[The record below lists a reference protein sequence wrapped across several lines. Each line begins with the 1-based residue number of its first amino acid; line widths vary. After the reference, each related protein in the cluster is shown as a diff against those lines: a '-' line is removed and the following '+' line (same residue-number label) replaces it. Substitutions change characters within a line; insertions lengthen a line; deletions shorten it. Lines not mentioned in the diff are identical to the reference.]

1 MDGLSILKV
10 YLENNTDKNVL
21 FSLDYSSING
31 YMADP
36 YWATSV
42 LPYSSKYSTISWSQR
57 TLEENLIFEVED
69 IEFELKA
76 YDYDDWL
83 SPNIVQEKIKIEF
96 KKKLVDLLFD
106 SYIFD
111 CVKRSP
117 KLGDYY

>member
-10 YLENNTDKNVL
+10 YLENNTDKNIL

-76 YDYDDWL
+76 YDYWL
-83 SPNIVQEKIKIEF
+83 SPNIVQKKIKIE
-96 KKKLVDLLFD
+96 L
-106 SYIFD
+106 
-111 CVKRSP
+111 
-117 KLGDYY
+117 

>member
-1 MDGLSILKV
+1 
-10 YLENNTDKNVL
+10 
-21 FSLDYSSING
+21 
-31 YMADP
+31 MADP

-76 YDYDDWL
+76 YDYDYWL

-117 KLGDYY
+117 KLGDYYGFK

>member
-21 FSLDYSSING
+21 FYLDDSSING

-76 YDYDDWL
+76 YDYDYWL
-83 SPNIVQEKIKIEF
+83 SLNIVQEKIKIE
-96 KKKLVDLLFD
+96 L
-106 SYIFD
+106 
-111 CVKRSP
+111 
-117 KLGDYY
+117 